1 MPLIG
6 KILSGLL
13 LALALYGTYT
23 IGYYRGAKA
32 AIETTLDLA
41 AKKDIDITKM
51 LLTD

>member
-1 MPLIG
+1 MTLVG
-6 KILSGLL
+6 KILIVAV
-13 LALALYGTYT
+13 ALGCLYGTYT